1 MPGRHDCLRKPK
13 LSLHVFWDHL
23 CPACNALRRW
33 PALLF
38 IGRSKFWQVYS
49 ASFRHAGQACLLVMS
64 RSCTD
69 IASAR
74 LFQFMPI
81 MRSHL
86 HQLVAAINSGDCG
99 NILAQEVAHLH
110 LELQFCPFM
119 ASGDKAEAQTTKSKP
134 PVQKSM
140 MRRMTRSNVTNE
152 HKGVLTVNVISATNL
167 TVSAMSH
174 QAEACLHMTTF
185 PSAAFALKGL
195 DVPCCHIC

>member
-1 MPGRHDCLRKPK
+1 
-13 LSLHVFWDHL
+13 
-23 CPACNALRRW
+23 
-33 PALLF
+33 
-38 IGRSKFWQVYS
+38 
-49 ASFRHAGQACLLVMS
+49 MS

-81 MRSHL
+81 MRGYL

-99 NILAQEVAHLH
+99 HSVVQEVAHLH

-134 PVQKSM
+134 PGQKSM

-174 QAEACLHMTTF
+174 QAEACLHMTSF
-185 PSAAFALKGL
+185 FLAASALKRL